1 MKGKFKSLYILC
13 FIVFVIINIGAIFFV
28 FKKYRKETNESQ
40 LISST
45 KFKYSKV
52 KETMSVIESKM
63 PEIKDSIALLTF
75 KSLEL
80 DKKYLDSILEFDQ
93 INEFALTKI
102 NDKIFDLNSK
112 SHQLEQQIETH
123 TEVND

>member
-13 FIVFVIINIGAIFFV
+13 FVVFVIINIGAIFFV

-63 PEIKDSIALLTF
+63 PEIKDSITLLTF

-123 TEVND
+123 IEVND